1 MTMVRLNLRFLALH
15 FYFFMHKPLSTSKSK
30 VILFDV
36 NETLLDMSKLK
47 NALMKAFNNKAAFQQ
62 WFGLLLQYSLVD
74 TVTSHYH
81 DFRTI
86 GDAALDMTAN
96 MLQERSLKSAE
107 RHKLL
112 DLMTELP
119 AHKDVPEGLNMLS
132 KAGYSLVAFTN
143 STRSVLDQQLRYADL
158 IHYFE
163 QGLSVDD
170 QRRYKPQPDT
180 YLTAA
185 RQAGADPSS
194 TIMIAA
200 HGWDITGALHAG
212 LAAGFIARKGQTLY
226 PLAPSPTYQG
236 KTLIEVAKQIIA
248 QKAPQKL

>member
-1 MTMVRLNLRFLALH
+1 MLQPRATG
-15 FYFFMHKPLSTSKSK
+15 KSK

-47 NALMKAFNNKAAFQQ
+47 NALIKAFNNKAAFHQ

-74 TVTSHYH
+74 TVTNHYH

-86 GDAALDMTAN
+86 GDAALDMTAA
-96 MLQERSLKSAE
+96 MLQERTLKSAE
-107 RHKLL
+107 KHKIL

-119 AHKDVPEGLNMLS
+119 AHKDVPEGLKMLMD
-132 KAGYSLVAFTN
+132 AGYSLVAFTN
-143 STRSVLDQQLRYADL
+143 STRSVLDKQLRYADI

-170 QRRYKPQPDT
+170 QRLYKPYLGT
-180 YLTAA
+180 YHTAA
-185 RQAGADPSS
+185 SKAGAPDHSS
-194 TIMIAA
+194 AILIAA

-212 LAAGFIARKGQTLY
+212 LQAGFIARKGQTLY
-226 PLAPSPTYQG
+226 PLAPSPTFEG
-236 KTLIEVAKQIIA
+236 KTLPEVAKQIIA
-248 QKAPQKL
+248 KKAPQRL

>member
-1 MTMVRLNLRFLALH
+1 MQQPH
-15 FYFFMHKPLSTSKSK
+15 STSNSK

-47 NALMKAFNNKAAFQQ
+47 KALIKAFNNKAAFHQ

-74 TVTSHYH
+74 TVTNHYH

-96 MLQERSLKSAE
+96 MLQERTLKSAE
-107 RHKLL
+107 KHKIL

-119 AHKDVPEGLNMLS
+119 AHKDVPEGLKMLMD
-132 KAGYSLVAFTN
+132 AGHSLVAFTN
-143 STRSVLDQQLRYADL
+143 STRSVLDQQLRYADI

-170 QRRYKPQPDT
+170 QRLYKPYLGT
-180 YLTAA
+180 YHTAA
-185 RQAGADPSS
+185 RQAGAPDP
-194 TIMIAA
+194 TAAIMIAA

-212 LAAGFIARKGQTLY
+212 LQAGFIARKGQTLY
-226 PLAPSPTYQG
+226 PLAPSPTFEG
-236 KTLIEVAKQIIA
+236 KTLPEVAKQIIA
-248 QKAPQKL
+248 QKAPQRL

>member
-1 MTMVRLNLRFLALH
+1 
-15 FYFFMHKPLSTSKSK
+15 MHQPRATGNSK

-47 NALMKAFNNKAAFQQ
+47 KALIKSFSNKAAFHQ

-74 TVTSHYH
+74 TVTNTYH

-107 RHKLL
+107 KNKIL

-119 AHKDVPEGLNMLS
+119 AHKDVPEGLKLLLN
-132 KAGYSLVAFTN
+132 AGYSLVAFTN
-143 STRSVLDQQLRYADL
+143 SPRSVLDKQLRYADI

-170 QRRYKPQPDT
+170 QRRYKPQLGT
-180 YLTAA
+180 YPAAA
-185 RQAGADPSS
+185 RQAGADPDSA
-194 TIMIAA
+194 ILIAA

-212 LAAGFIARKGQTLY
+212 LKAGFIARKGQTLY
-226 PLAPSPTYQG
+226 PLAPPPTFQG
-236 KTLIEVAKQIIA
+236 KTLVEVAKQIIA
-248 QKAPQKL
+248 